1 MELIKQLVMGMV
13 MGHGE
18 LFQIILAW
26 YGIPHETQS
35 HTYINAPINLHF
47 NIIMP
52 PSKIYPIL
60 KYALELCQS
69 KDKGG
74 RIMETDDHSG
84 AILDCSCWPDD
95 YSHAL
100 LARYPSCS
108 IAFISAQDISATGF
122 SVFLSIEKGSFFSY
136 WSKGIGGKYTKSSFL
151 MLPLPMP
158 GMMVLGC
165 MVLMVVDMVSM
176 LSK

>member
-1 MELIKQLVMGMV
+1 MGSSSSKQSLHGGMV
-13 MGHGE
+13 YSTE
-18 LFQIILAW
+18 
-26 YGIPHETQS
+26 Y
-35 HTYINAPINLHF
+35 TYINAHIHLQLNHDT
-47 NIIMP
+47 IMP

-60 KYALELCQS
+60 KYALELCNS

-74 RIMETDDHSG
+74 RIMETDDYSG

-108 IAFISAQDISATGF
+108 IAFISAQDISSTGF
-122 SVFLSIEKGSFFSY
+122 SVYLSIEKRSFFSGY
-136 WSKGIGGKYTKSSFL
+136 LGMGMGGKYTKQSFL